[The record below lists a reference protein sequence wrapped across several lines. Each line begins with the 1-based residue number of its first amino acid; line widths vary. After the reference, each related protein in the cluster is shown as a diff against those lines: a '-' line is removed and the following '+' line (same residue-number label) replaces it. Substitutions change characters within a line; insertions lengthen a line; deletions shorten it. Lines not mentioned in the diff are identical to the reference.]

1 MRPDVHPG
9 KAPQDSKN
17 NPPAG
22 LDRYGARRKYMLECG
37 LFAVA
42 MVAVAQLV
50 ESRIVIPVVVGSSP
64 ISHPTKLLANQEFTP
79 LLPAA
84 FFLACSKS
92 AKKLNVSAC
101 AAK

>member
-1 MRPDVHPG
+1 
-9 KAPQDSKN
+9 
-17 NPPAG
+17 
-22 LDRYGARRKYMLECG
+22 
-37 LFAVA
+37 
-42 MVAVAQLV
+42 
-50 ESRIVIPVVVGSSP
+50 
-64 ISHPTKLLANQEFTP
+64 LLANQEFTP